1 MQASVNNTNKP
12 KPPTKISNDFV
23 RYLVGFGVGV
33 AIGLAPYLGV
43 LDIPLFTP
51 LLSLIPVTLQDTV
64 IPLSAAI
71 MGVVAVVIEWYGR
84 ERITHAWLSKMF
96 NRTLII
102 ALIVFLVLVSIHTL
116 FVVRIPIDS
125 ASDAVSFVVGLE
137 RPLREPCTE
146 LISDAEC
153 IKLLTFDPSLIS
165 SFWGDRSIRL
175 ASLVLM
181 LTYLVFTSTFGALVG
196 LVLLRNRRKDSTNT

>member
-1 MQASVNNTNKP
+1 MQAPVDNTNKP
-12 KPPTKISNDFV
+12 KPPTKIANDCV

-33 AIGLAPYLGV
+33 AIGLAPYLGD

-51 LLSLIPVTLQDTV
+51 LLSLIPATLQDTV

-84 ERITHAWLSKMF
+84 ERITLVWLRKMF

-102 ALIVFLVLVSIHTL
+102 ALSAFLILISIHTL
-116 FVVRIPIDS
+116 YVVRIPIDG

-146 LISDAEC
+146 NISDAEC
-153 IKLLTFDPSLIS
+153 IKLLTFDPSLVS
-165 SFWGDRSIRL
+165 SFWGDRSIRT
-175 ASLVLM
+175 ASLMLM
-181 LTYLVFTSTFGALVG
+181 LAYLVFTSTFGSLVG